1 MIKTPYIIAASA
13 LIGAAIP
20 KIANEMSELET
31 TCYDILCK
39 SLPKGFDGFKIVH
52 LSDLHNKV
60 YGKYNIHLFERIAKQ
75 RPDMIVITGDMI
87 SHDTPTISS
96 YLAFVKILCS
106 KYPVYYVNGNHELS
120 DMDETTFKHVEREL
134 TSYGAVCL
142 DNISAPFTYNGDRI
156 NLCGLCYSAEFYRG
170 VRQYKRNWKAF
181 TLEDMISC
189 INIKSTDDFTILLAH
204 NPLDFDVHAAWGA
217 DLSFGGHIHG
227 GFIRLPLVKGI
238 ISPERKLMPKYK
250 EGIYYSGDAALI
262 VSRGLGRI
270 RFFNKPEVVSVTLHC
285 ANKIKVSPSLKNI
298 RDKFK

>member
-1 MIKTPYIIAASA
+1 MIKASYVIAAGA

-20 KIANEMSELET
+20 KIKSEMSELET
-31 TCYDILCK
+31 THYDILSEK
-39 SLPKGFDGFKIVH
+39 LPKGFDGFKIVH

-60 YGKYNIHLFERIAKQ
+60 YGKYNIRLFEMIAREK
-75 RPDMIVITGDMI
+75 PDMIVVTGDMI

-96 YLAFVKILCS
+96 YIALIKLLCS

-120 DMDETTFKHVEREL
+120 DMDETTFKNVYREL
-134 TSYGAVCL
+134 EKAGAVCL
-142 DNISAPFTYNGDRI
+142 DNISAPFTHNGDRV

-189 INIKSTDDFTILLAH
+189 INIKSTDDYTILLAH

-227 GFIRLPLVKGI
+227 GFIRLPFVKGI
-238 ISPERKLMPKYK
+238 ISPELKLMPKYK
-250 EGIYYSGDAALI
+250 EGIYYSGDSALV

-270 RFFNKPEVVSVTLHC
+270 RFFNKPEIVCVTLHRTE
-285 ANKIKVSPSLKNI
+285 KINLSPTLKNI
-298 RDKFK
+298 RDRFK